1 MKKVMDKLKTK
12 VKINKKM
19 FFFLAGL
26 AIIGFLFGTFFITI
40 LSGNDQTLVKNYISD
55 FMTMIDQ
62 DKINYQNTFINTLV
76 SHFSFIGTIWVLGIS
91 IIGIP
96 ITLFMYFSKAFM
108 LGFSIG
114 SFILQYK
121 LKGTLLAFF
130 YIFPHHIIN
139 LAIHTLL
146 MVYSIKFSIKLI
158 DSIFRKKTVNFKAII
173 NVYLGVLIFSII
185 VVFISSILEVFVV
198 PFIFKKLLFL
208 IH

>member
-1 MKKVMDKLKTK
+1 MKKLINKLKNK
-12 VKINKKM
+12 VKLNQKM
-19 FFFLAGL
+19 FFFLGGL
-26 AIIGFLFGTFFITI
+26 AIIGFLFGTFFITV
-40 LSGNDQTLVKNYISD
+40 LSGSDQTLVKNYIAD
-55 FMTMIDQ
+55 FITMIDQ
-62 DKINYQNTFINTLV
+62 NKVNYQTTFINTLI
-76 SHFSFIGTIWVLGIS
+76 SQLSFIGTIWVLGIS

-114 SFILQYK
+114 SFVLQYK

-139 LAIHTLL
+139 LAVHTLL
-146 MVYSIKFSIKLI
+146 MVYSIKFSAKLI
-158 DSIFRKKTVNFKAII
+158 DSIFRKKTINFKAII
-173 NVYLGVLIFSII
+173 NVYLGVLLFSVI
-185 VVFISSILEVFVV
+185 VVVISSVFEVFVV